1 MLSQIKNCHFWRFKN
16 QIFTSSW
23 QKLEISKIKA
33 NLLLE
38 WFIRSKF
45 DRKIYKKIFKHNTIL
60 SLNGSK
66 FGTRHWLLNPI
77 QDSSCCEIIQNW
89 PAWKKLV
96 LIFGIIYSVPL
107 LITLPII
114 LTRIIIFLTRILVSR
129 FRIRESDKIIKEIRT

>member
-45 DRKIYKKIFKHNTIL
+45 DRKIYKKYSNATQFCLWTVPNLEPVTGYPSLIIEPDSRFELLWNNSKLAGLEEVSAYFRNNLFCPTTYYASHNF
-60 SLNGSK
+60 NQDY
-66 FGTRHWLLNPI
+66 HLLN
-77 QDSSCCEIIQNW
+77 QDSC
-89 PAWKKLV
+89 
-96 LIFGIIYSVPL
+96 
-107 LITLPII
+107 
-114 LTRIIIFLTRILVSR
+114 
-129 FRIRESDKIIKEIRT
+129 